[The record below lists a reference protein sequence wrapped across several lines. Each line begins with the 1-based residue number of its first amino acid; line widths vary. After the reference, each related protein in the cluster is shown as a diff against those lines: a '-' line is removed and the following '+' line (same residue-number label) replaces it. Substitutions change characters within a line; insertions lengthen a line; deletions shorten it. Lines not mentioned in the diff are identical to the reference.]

1 MQLIF
6 KVNYTHENERNDT
19 YVGVFR
25 VVVVTPCDHQ
35 RPPKWIIWKDEA
47 PVEKPFRR
55 QKKTAVF

>member
-35 RPPKWIIWKDEA
+35 RPPKWII
-47 PVEKPFRR
+47 
-55 QKKTAVF
+55 

>member
-47 PVEKPFRR
+47 PATTLINQRRPRGKP
-55 QKKTAVF
+55 